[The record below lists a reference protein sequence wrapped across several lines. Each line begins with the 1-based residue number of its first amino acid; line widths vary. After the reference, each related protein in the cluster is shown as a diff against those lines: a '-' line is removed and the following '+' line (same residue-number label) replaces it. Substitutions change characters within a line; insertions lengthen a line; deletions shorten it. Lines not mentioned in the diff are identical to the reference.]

1 MTGHGKTS
9 IETDASCPVPGA
21 MGTTTPRI
29 NWRQSCMT
37 NCAGS
42 LARYCLHRERP
53 GHSLQAT
60 APVNEADLRLV
71 RLQRDAMRPHNA
83 VFVV

>member
-9 IETDASCPVPGA
+9 IETDVSYPVPGA
-21 MGTTTPRI
+21 MGTTTPWI
-29 NWRQSCMT
+29 NWAPIVYDELCR
-37 NCAGS
+37 
-42 LARYCLHRERP
+42 LARAI
-53 GHSLQAT
+53 LQAT

-71 RLQRDAMRPHNA
+71 RLQRDAIRPHNA